1 MSSCPKY
8 KEVKCIEKFHCK
20 KCNIDCLCP
29 IWVKTVVGPR
39 GCPGPRGPRGPRGC
53 PGQRGPRG
61 LRGPKGEKGDTGD
74 QGPPGSTTGP
84 NAIQTM
90 FFESGLE
97 QSGSP
102 SEFIIVGE
110 DLPDGIAINQITN
123 YTTPVGIQNNHLSIQ
138 VNTITTGGDILI
150 TGTLV
155 DEKTAIPIQGYT
167 SILKVD
173 TGTGVSGLYQTPEKW
188 YDIQSIEVTGAT
200 GITGPSDINYNIGI
214 IGYMDLGNRD
224 FTITEYR
231 FESATKQGSGSVQPD
246 LRFIIERVCDIGNNK
261 FTRAF
266 IEDIRVDSSNILG
279 YIQDNLRSG
288 TTYDRGYTS
297 VVSGSD
303 FWPINREWVF
313 KQGDLETYFTNDENT
328 VIGATKNEGII
339 IKVLSDN
346 NKLGNDIVSYDLQIR
361 YYYN

>member
-8 KEVKCIEKFHCK
+8 KEVKCIEKFQCK
-20 KCNIDCLCP
+20 TCNKDCLCP
-29 IWVKTVVGPR
+29 IWVKTLVGPR

-53 PGQRGPRG
+53 PGQRGLRG
-61 LRGPKGEKGDTGD
+61 LRGPKGEKGD
-74 QGPPGSTTGP
+74 QGPPGSITGP

-90 FFESGLE
+90 FFESSLE

-110 DLPDGIAINQITN
+110 DLPGGIATAETGN
-123 YTTPVGIQNNHLSIQ
+123 YIIPFGIQNNHLSIQ
-138 VNTITTGGDILI
+138 VNSITTGGDILI
-150 TGTLV
+150 TGTKV

-167 SILKVD
+167 SILTVD

-200 GITGPSDINYNIGI
+200 GITGPSGINYDIGI
-214 IGYMDLGNRD
+214 IGYMDLGNRN

-231 FESATKQGSGSVQPD
+231 FEAGSSDTGNSANITLIIDRVYD
-246 LRFIIERVCDIGNNK
+246 LGNNK
-261 FTRAF
+261 YKNVH
-266 IEDIRVDSSNILG
+266 IEKIKVDNNGNSDFG
-279 YIQDNLRSG
+279 YIQDFIRNG
-288 TTYDRGYTS
+288 TTFDRGYTS
-297 VVSGSD
+297 NIDD
-303 FWPINREWVF
+303 FWTNGREWVF
-313 KQGDLETYFTNDENT
+313 KQGDLDTYFTNDENK

-339 IKVLSDN
+339 IRLEGDSNSIGDTVKN
-346 NKLGNDIVSYDLQIR
+346 YDLQIR

>member
-20 KCNIDCLCP
+20 KCNKDCLCP

-61 LRGPKGEKGDTGD
+61 LRGPKGEKGD

-84 NAIQTM
+84 NSIQTM

-110 DLPDGIAINQITN
+110 DLPDGIATAETGN
-123 YTTPVGIQNNHLSIQ
+123 YTTPFGIQNNHLSIQ
-138 VNTITTGGDILI
+138 VNSITTGGDILI
-150 TGTLV
+150 TGTKV

-167 SILKVD
+167 SILTVD

-200 GITGPSDINYNIGI
+200 GITGPSKIDYDIGI
-214 IGYMDLGNRD
+214 IGYMDLGNRN

-231 FESATKQGSGSVQPD
+231 FECGAAAQLTAQRQMTLV
-246 LRFIIERVCDIGNNK
+246 IERICDIGNNK
-261 FTRAF
+261 YTPIF
-266 IEDIRVDSSNILG
+266 IEKIKVDNCIPG
-279 YIQDNLRSG
+279 IQDFVRDG

-297 VVSGSD
+297 NVSNLWADST
-303 FWPINREWVF
+303 EWVF
-313 KQGDLETYFTNDENT
+313 KQGDIDEYFTNDENK
-328 VIGATKNEGII
+328 VLGSTKNEGII
-339 IKVLSDN
+339 IRLEDESGN
-346 NKLGNDIVSYDLQIR
+346 LGSSTTTYDLQIR

>member
-20 KCNIDCLCP
+20 KCNKDCFCP

-61 LRGPKGEKGDTGD
+61 LRGPKGEKGE

-90 FFESGLE
+90 FFESALE
-97 QSGSP
+97 HSNTP
-102 SEFIIVGE
+102 SEFIIVGI
-110 DLPDGIAINQITN
+110 DGPTSIATAQTIN
-123 YTTPVGIQNNHLSIQ
+123 YATPVGIQNNHLSIQ
-138 VNTITTGGDILI
+138 VNSITTGGDILI
-150 TGTLV
+150 TGTKV

-167 SILKVD
+167 SILTVD

-200 GITGPSDINYNIGI
+200 GITGPSVIDYDIGI

-231 FESATKQGSGSVQPD
+231 FETGANGSSANQRNVT
-246 LRFIIERVCDIGNNK
+246 LIIDRVCDLGNNK
-261 FTRAF
+261 YKNVF
-266 IEDIRVDSSNILG
+266 IEKIKVDNSIPG
-279 YIQDNLRSG
+279 IEDFVRDG

-297 VVSGSD
+297 NVSEL
-303 FWPINREWVF
+303 WANHTEWVF
-313 KQGDLETYFTNDENT
+313 KQGDLDEYFTNDENK
-328 VIGATKNEGII
+328 VLGSTKNEGII
-339 IKVLSDN
+339 IRLEGDN
-346 NKLGNDIVSYDLQIR
+346 NSIGNRVISYDLQIR

>member
-20 KCNIDCLCP
+20 KCNKDCFCP

-61 LRGPKGEKGDTGD
+61 LRGPKGEKGD

-90 FFESGLE
+90 FFESSFE
-97 QSGSP
+97 QGTNIG
-102 SEFIIVGE
+102 EVLIVGE
-110 DLPDGIAINQITN
+110 DLPDGIATAETGN

-138 VNTITTGGDILI
+138 VNSITTGGDILI
-150 TGTLV
+150 TGTKV

-167 SILKVD
+167 SILTVD
-173 TGTGVSGLYQTPEKW
+173 SGTGVSGLYQTPEKW
-188 YDIQSIEVTGAT
+188 YDIQSIEVTGVT
-200 GITGPSDINYNIGI
+200 GITGPSGIDYDIGI

-231 FESATKQGSGSVQPD
+231 FESATKQGSGSVAPD

-266 IEDIRVDSSNILG
+266 IEDIRVDSSGVLG
-279 YIQDNLRSG
+279 YIQDNVRSG

-313 KQGDLETYFTNDENT
+313 KQGDLDEYFTNDENT

-346 NKLGNDIVSYDLQIR
+346 NKLGNDIVSYDIQIR
-361 YYYN
+361 YYYD